1 MKDEII
7 NFDSRNITPEIHDSV
22 SELLAQKANSFE
34 HNTIYRVSVAAA
46 PLAAW
51 VKANLEYAVVLKKV
65 GPMMQENA
73 ALEAELNSSKERLAQ
88 CQREL
93 SGLDAKVAELKAD
106 FQKRTAEAETLKVSL
121 AKAEAVLGSAQTLLE
136 KLSGE
141 RGRWEE
147 MAAEYNEEM
156 RSIAGSA
163 LLAAAFITYLA
174 DESEATRAAR
184 MDEWSG
190 MLRTAGLLGV
200 PKGDPLAKGGG
211 FSVTRFLS
219 SEGELLKWK
228 AQGLPADK
236 LSAENA
242 IVILHAPRE
251 RTPLIIDPSSQ
262 ATEWLKAKLAA
273 GGGAIEVLTPHE
285 GRFVNGL
292 ELGVR
297 FGKTLLI
304 GEVDQVDPILVPLL
318 RRDLTRQGPRW
329 GVQVGDKA
337 IDYADPFRLFLAT
350 RNPAPATPPDVASLI
365 TVVNFSVRPSPASR
379 SPPVA

>member
-1 MKDEII
+1 MPRNYGAILAQFCAII
-7 NFDSRNITPEIHDSV
+7 PTRPHPPQV

-156 RSIAGSA
+156 RSIAGAQFLRSSA
-163 LLAAAFITYLA
+163 RNSAQ
-174 DESEATRAAR
+174 
-184 MDEWSG
+184 
-190 MLRTAGLLGV
+190 
-200 PKGDPLAKGGG
+200 
-211 FSVTRFLS
+211 FS
-219 SEGELLKWK
+219 
-228 AQGLPADK
+228 D
-236 LSAENA
+236 
-242 IVILHAPRE
+242 
-251 RTPLIIDPSSQ
+251 
-262 ATEWLKAKLAA
+262 
-273 GGGAIEVLTPHE
+273 
-285 GRFVNGL
+285 GRS
-292 ELGVR
+292 
-297 FGKTLLI
+297 
-304 GEVDQVDPILVPLL
+304 PLL
-318 RRDLTRQGPRW
+318 
-329 GVQVGDKA
+329 
-337 IDYADPFRLFLAT
+337 
-350 RNPAPATPPDVASLI
+350 
-365 TVVNFSVRPSPASR
+365 
-379 SPPVA
+379 

>member
-1 MKDEII
+1 M
-7 NFDSRNITPEIHDSV
+7 
-22 SELLAQKANSFE
+22 
-34 HNTIYRVSVAAA
+34 
-46 PLAAW
+46 
-51 VKANLEYAVVLKKV
+51 
-65 GPMMQENA
+65 
-73 ALEAELNSSKERLAQ
+73 
-88 CQREL
+88 
-93 SGLDAKVAELKAD
+93 AELKAD

-329 GVQVGDKA
+329 VVQVGDKAISHPTFPRSHTPHSPHLQVGDKA
-337 IDYADPFRLFLAT
+337 IDYADTFRLFLAT